1 MKAFSPSSSKLTLMA
16 PDEPDLLD
24 YLLEAEQ
31 STADPPTSEAPGWG
45 TAEAYLEQLGAPPAS
60 DDVPVG
66 TAHYSVMQEF
76 CEQMHFGASEAVIPQ
91 APPPAGYTN
100 TDEMLERLAA
110 APSERRS
117 EQRVERLMPADL
129 VEPERT
135 RVVIID
141 MSPGGIRLGC
151 VEPLA
156 PATRVAIFVGGM
168 RLEGQ
173 VRRCARHL
181 SGNYE
186 VGIQLEALAGDE
198 AERYRRLRGAS

>member
-1 MKAFSPSSSKLTLMA
+1 MA

-31 STADPPTSEAPGWG
+31 STADPPTLEAPGWG

-76 CEQMHFGASEAVIPQ
+76 CEQMHFEAPESAVPQ
-91 APPPAGYTN
+91 TPRPTGYTN

-110 APSERRS
+110 TPSERRS
-117 EQRVERLMPADL
+117 EQRVDRLLPADL

-135 RVVIID
+135 RVVVID
-141 MSPGGIRLGC
+141 MSPRGVRLGC

-156 PATRVAIFVGGM
+156 RGTPVAIFVGGM
-168 RLEGQ
+168 RLQGQ
-173 VRRCARHL
+173 VRRCVRHL
-181 SGNYE
+181 SGNFE
-186 VGIQLEALAGDE
+186 VGIQLEPLGGEE